1 MSAQPLNLT
10 RRPLSR
16 DEIRAR
22 VAGIIAKEPELGARL
37 DALRSFGRQVRNT
50 EIHLTGACNIRCD
63 GCWFFAHDFD
73 SAVTDERDL
82 AKVRGFVERLKSDG
96 VTSALLIG
104 GEPTLVPDKIRPFVE
119 LLDYVTIS
127 TNGLLA
133 LPREGFEDVAI
144 AVSVFGGGPLDDRL
158 RAIHPN
164 GRRFSGLIDTAL
176 ANYRDDPRA
185 TFIYALTEPGAGYIE
200 ETVRKMADNG
210 NLVSFNFYSEYGGD
224 HPLKALEGRKLLDE
238 ALRVKEL
245 FPRAVVNDPY
255 YIEALIT
262 GRSHGRDFGY
272 DVCPSISVDHK
283 AHAERIAN
291 GNPVLPGFNAWGADL
306 ETVQF
311 CCTSGHCGD
320 CRDSQAVHSWLLMSM
335 HEFLESPDALRTWLG
350 VSEGYWRQWSWSP
363 YSPHRT
369 TA

>member
-1 MSAQPLNLT
+1 MSSVPLNLT
-10 RRPLSR
+10 RRPRSR
-16 DEIRAR
+16 EEIRER
-22 VAGIIAKEPELGARL
+22 VADIVRQEPELGVRL
-37 DALRSFGRQVRNT
+37 DALRSFSRKVRNT
-50 EIHLTGACNIRCD
+50 EVHLTGACNIRCD

-73 SAVTDERDL
+73 SAVRDERDL
-82 AKVRGFVERLKSDG
+82 TKVRAFVERIKADG

-104 GEPTLVPDKIRPFVE
+104 GEPTLVPDRIRPFVD
-119 LLDYVTIS
+119 LLDFVTIS

-133 LPREGFEDVAI
+133 LPMEGFEEVAI
-144 AVSVFGGGPLDDRL
+144 AVSVFGGGPLDDQL

-176 ANYRDDPRA
+176 ENYRGDPRA
-185 TFIYALTEPGAGYIE
+185 TFVYALTEQGSGYIE
-200 ETVRKMADNG
+200 ETVRKMAENG
-210 NLVSFNFYSEYGGD
+210 NLVSFNFYSEYGGE
-224 HPLKALEGRKLLDE
+224 HPLREPEGRRLLNE
-238 ALRVKEL
+238 ALRVQQL
-245 FPRAVVNDPY
+245 FPDAVVNDPY

-262 GRSHGRDFGY
+262 GRSHGQSFGY

-283 AHAERIAN
+283 AHEQRMAN

-335 HEFLESPDALRTWLG
+335 HEFLDGPDSLRTWLG

-369 TA
+369 A